1 MNISAVSIGVILL
14 VIGNLSA
21 SLSDV
26 AVKLLHGGISP
37 YQYIFVRQFLSVLLI
52 SPIWLHQSKPQ
63 RALTA
68 PYLTATRSILI
79 IIGSGCLMVAITH
92 LPLATANAI
101 IYAAP
106 LIMLPLSIWLLKE
119 VPPLGKV
126 IGTIIGFCGVLI
138 VLRPSQF
145 HWAGLF
151 ALGTATTLALFNILA
166 RKIPQKQPIV
176 TTLFWTSLLSLPVS
190 GLLALL
196 DWQPISI
203 DQIALVGASAML
215 ILLYNGCAVKAY
227 KKAPAGQIALAEYS
241 GLIFVGLFG
250 VWWFDEIPDLLT
262 ALGIALIILPLIPFR
277 QLFIRAKQSSK

>member
-1 MNISAVSIGVILL
+1 MSAVTVGVILL
-14 VIGNLSA
+14 VLGNLSA

-37 YQYIFVRQFLSVLLI
+37 YQYIFVRQLLSVALI
-52 SPIWLHQSKPQ
+52 TPIWLHQSKQQ
-63 RALTA
+63 RTLTA
-68 PYLTATRSILI
+68 PYLTATRSLLI

-106 LIMLPLSIWLLKE
+106 LIMLPLSVWLLKE
-119 VPPLGKV
+119 VPPIGKV
-126 IGTIIGFCGVLI
+126 IGTVIGFCGVLI
-138 VLRPSQF
+138 VLRPSHF
-145 HWAGLF
+145 HWAALF

-166 RKIPQKQPIV
+166 RKIPQQQPVV
-176 TTLFWTSLLSLPVS
+176 TTLFWTSLLSIPVS
-190 GLLALL
+190 GVLAYWH
-196 DWQPISI
+196 WQPINLE
-203 DQIALVGASAML
+203 QIALVAASALL

-250 VWWFDEIPDLLT
+250 VWWFDEIPDWLT
-262 ALGIALIILPLIPFR
+262 AIGIALIIMPLLPIKS
-277 QLFIRAKQSSK
+277 LFHRGIKSK